1 MNRQLFTG
9 GTWQSKL
16 DLDFPVIPWDTQS
29 EQKVKPTIPSLNM
42 FPGLSGTFSTIL
54 IDPPW
59 RFINRTG
66 KVAPEHRRLHRYET
80 MSFEEIGKLPVAK
93 HAKEKTH
100 LYMWCPNAL
109 LPEGLAIMKEWGFK
123 YKTNI
128 VWYKIRKDGGPDG
141 RGVGF
146 YFRNVTELL
155 LFGIRGSM
163 RTLAPGRRQ
172 VNIIRTRK
180 EEHSKKP
187 HESYHL
193 IEQCSPGP
201 FLELFARE
209 RVKGWYQWG
218 DQVDSYHQSRP
229 NHRGYSWNAREAQ
242 NKQAAV
248 GAD

>member
-1 MNRQLFTG
+1 VMRDFHSRAAQPNLC
-9 GTWQSKL
+9 
-16 DLDFPVIPWDTQS
+16 LDFGESSVYDRTERI
-29 EQKVKPTIPSLNM
+29 VKPTPQVLTR
-42 FPGLSGTFSTIL
+42 FPGLTGTFSTIL

-66 KVAPEHRRLHRYET
+66 KVAPEHRRLHRYAT
-80 MSFEEIGKLPVAK
+80 MSFEEIGGLPVAK
-93 HAKEKTH
+93 YAKEKSH

-109 LPEGLAIMKEWGFK
+109 LLEALTIMKQWGFK

-155 LFGIRGSM
+155 LFGVRGSM
-163 RTLAPGRRQ
+163 RTLGPGRRQ
-172 VNIIRTRK
+172 VNIMLTRK

-187 HESYHL
+187 QEAYRL

-209 RVKGWYQWG
+209 RVKGWHQWG
-218 DQVDSYHQSRP
+218 DQVDSYKEIRP
-229 NHRGYSWNAREAQ
+229 NHRGYRWNSRQAQ
-242 NKQAAV
+242 VSEVAA
-248 GAD
+248 GSMS